1 MLEKKNNESVVD
13 VPLVCPP
20 VIKFYYE
27 RRSKKKEDKRLLIR
41 PVSFIEAVT
50 ADIEATSEDICE
62 LHLGRKED
70 KMAGSDGNKVESSV
84 GSSQEKGSKNKRKLA
99 DHFQRNPDSLPSS
112 LTEFPWYEQI
122 SEETQNPLSNLQS
135 SKEESSQSEKDPI
148 EVYQSSEWDDPYV
161 RSLEE
166 LLSASL
172 QTLFKGAIKRIVEC
186 GYSEDVAF
194 KFISRHG
201 IYSGGEDLM
210 SSIVYGTLATLK
222 KKGKK
227 RIESSREE
235 VFESFQQMVDFT
247 MLEMINVLR
256 EVKPFLSVSEA
267 IWWLII
273 CDLNI
278 SQACAIEGDLSNFL
292 DGKEVSGGS
301 SSNSNPT
308 LSKSDALSSKTV
320 PKNTSEPHCLK
331 PPTSNTPS
339 CQPKTPKFGS
349 LPDSSKPKN
358 PYAHEKVIEKSISS
372 LGEQVQSMSLTQ
384 ASEERSETGR
394 NGRGKKGLAAALRQK
409 SFHGHNEKT
418 YKNHGKGSF
427 TSEQLSKMGAFVVEH
442 RYKVPSKSI
451 VVHSKG
457 DSPKISREP
466 RAAASSKDINHSIPT
481 SSQLAHVSD
490 SSSTLL
496 APNSELAA
504 SSSTEKINAPK
515 TPDYYAGIPFDESLG
530 KYVSQNTKDEI
541 ILKLVPQRDELQK
554 EANNWTEWTNQKVI
568 QVARRL
574 SLDQPELKA
583 LRKEKQ
589 EAEKSEKQKQIVD
602 ENIMKRLSDIESA
615 LNNSTGE
622 VKKSNS
628 TIHKLEVESSKLK
641 HQMAAAQLHAA
652 ESAVRYQ
659 ETIKREQKALKNS
672 QTLDTQ
678 RALLQEKLETER
690 QKATEL
696 KREIVKA
703 KNQYNEIEARFN
715 KKRMEKEQYLSQAA
729 AIKREREQLEA
740 AVKVEEEKLMVKAE
754 KEKKLYLINIKHV
767 ESRLSLMKYRA
778 DTAKIATLRE
788 GFGGLTPGSSSSSA
802 TPRNEK
808 AVGGLRWDRE
818 CVMCLSEEKSVVFLP
833 CAHQVLCPKCN
844 ELHEKQGMDDCPSCR
859 APIQRRINVIFPPPR
874 G

>member
-1 MLEKKNNESVVD
+1 MIQK
-13 VPLVCPP
+13 
-20 VIKFYYE
+20 
-27 RRSKKKEDKRLLIR
+27 DKGLLIQ

-50 ADIEATSEDICE
+50 ANIEATGEDICE
-62 LHLGRKED
+62 LRLGRKED

-84 GSSQEKGSKNKRKLA
+84 GTSQEKGSKNKRKLA
-99 DHFQRNPDSLPSS
+99 DHFQRNPVSLPSS
-112 LTEFPWYEQI
+112 LTEFPRYEQI
-122 SEETQNPLSNLQS
+122 SEKTQNPLNNLQS
-135 SKEESSQSEKDPI
+135 SKEESKDPT
-148 EVYQSSEWDDPYV
+148 EEYQSSEWDDPYV

-166 LLSASL
+166 LLSSSL

-201 IYSGGEDLM
+201 IYCGGEDLM
-210 SSIVYGTLATLK
+210 SNIVYGTLATLK

-227 RIESSREE
+227 RIHSSREE

-267 IWWLII
+267 MWWLII

-278 SQACAIEGDLSNFL
+278 SQACATEGDLSNFL

-301 SSNSNPT
+301 SSNSTPT
-308 LSKSDALSSKTV
+308 LSKSDAPSSKTV
-320 PKNTSEPHCLK
+320 PKNTSEPHCSK
-331 PPTSNTPS
+331 PPTSNTKS
-339 CQPKTPKFGS
+339 CQPKTLKFGS
-349 LPDSSKPKN
+349 LPDSPKPKN
-358 PYAHEKVIEKSISS
+358 PCAHEKGIEKSISS

-384 ASEERSETGR
+384 ASEERSDTGR
-394 NGRGKKGLAAALRQK
+394 KGWGKKGLAAALRQK
-409 SFHGHNEKT
+409 SFHGHTEKT
-418 YKNHGKGSF
+418 YKNHGKGTF
-427 TSEQLSKMGAFVVEH
+427 TSEQLAKMGAFVVEQ
-442 RYKVPSKSI
+442 RYKVPSKST

-457 DSPKISREP
+457 NSSKISTEP
-466 RAAASSKDINHSIPT
+466 RAAASSTDISHSVVPT
-481 SSQLAHVSD
+481 SSQLAPVSD
-490 SSSTLL
+490 RSSTLP

-504 SSSTEKINAPK
+504 SSSTEKINDPK

-541 ILKLVPQRDELQK
+541 ILNLVPQRDELQK
-554 EANNWTEWTNQKVI
+554 EVNNWTEWANQKVI
-568 QVARRL
+568 QAARRL

-589 EAEKSEKQKQIVD
+589 EAEQTEKQKQIVD
-602 ENIMKRLSDIESA
+602 ENVMKRLSEIESA
-615 LNNSTGE
+615 LNKSTGE

-628 TIHKLEVESSKLK
+628 TIHKFEVERSKLK

-659 ETIKREQKALKNS
+659 ETIEREQKALKNT
-672 QTLDTQ
+672 QALDAQ

-696 KREIVKA
+696 KQEIVKA
-703 KNQYNEIEARFN
+703 KNQYNQIEARFN
-715 KKRMEKEQYLSQAA
+715 KERMENEQYLSQAA
-729 AIKREREQLEA
+729 AIRKEREQLEA
-740 AVKVEEEKLMVKAE
+740 AAKVEEEKLMVKAE
-754 KEKKLYLINIKHV
+754 KEKKLYLINIKQV
-767 ESRLSLMKYRA
+767 ESRLSLLKYRA
-778 DTAKIATLRE
+778 DAAKIAALRGGFDG
-788 GFGGLTPGSSSSSA
+788 GFGGLTPGSSSSA

-808 AVGGLRWDRE
+808 AAGGLRRDRE

-844 ELHEKQGMDDCPSCR
+844 ELHEKQGMEDCPSCR
-859 APIQRRINVIFPPPR
+859 APIQRRINVIFPPLR